1 MTPHLHNAAVAP
13 IEVLDPVCGMTI
25 STADAVGHL
34 DYRGQTYYFCSQSC
48 LDRFRAT
55 PEAFLVDE

>member
-1 MTPHLHNAAVAP
+1 
-13 IEVLDPVCGMTI
+13 VLDPVCGMTI
-25 STADAVGHL
+25 SPEDAVGEVEHK
-34 DYRGQTYYFCSQSC
+34 GQTYYFCSQSC